1 MRTLPIGG
9 PRTHVALSASRAPAS
24 SPAPPF
30 YCPHGRLVRGA
41 APGQWPQILDSEL
54 SLMSAGCQAS
64 PPATRLSRRAS
75 LALLPA
81 AGLPFLTRLCSFKL
95 FSTCVRTLDRLAKAD
110 CSQPDLT
117 PSWETLPLP
126 CPGSLGPDSPAP
138 RAPAPLVLAR
148 PGLLAAGA
156 PRKQRGLCDSYLCPS
171 RCFHVSRFSTNIHEI
186 IIIALLLP
194 TVSHTPILLSS
205 QQPCEIA
212 GATFPLIYRWKN

>member
-1 MRTLPIGG
+1 MAVHAPTSPSRHHAPQLQAPRLPSTARTGDSL
-9 PRTHVALSASRAPAS
+9 L
-24 SPAPPF
+24 
-30 YCPHGRLVRGA
+30 GA
-41 APGQWPQILDSEL
+41 APGPWPQILVSEL

-64 PPATRLSRRAS
+64 PPATRPSRRAS

-81 AGLPFLTRLCSFKL
+81 AGLPFLTRLRSFKR

-138 RAPAPLVLAR
+138 RAPAPLVLAW

-156 PRKQRGLCDSYLCPS
+156 PRKQRGLCDSYLCP
-171 RCFHVSRFSTNIHEI
+171 
-186 IIIALLLP
+186 
-194 TVSHTPILLSS
+194 
-205 QQPCEIA
+205 
-212 GATFPLIYRWKN
+212 